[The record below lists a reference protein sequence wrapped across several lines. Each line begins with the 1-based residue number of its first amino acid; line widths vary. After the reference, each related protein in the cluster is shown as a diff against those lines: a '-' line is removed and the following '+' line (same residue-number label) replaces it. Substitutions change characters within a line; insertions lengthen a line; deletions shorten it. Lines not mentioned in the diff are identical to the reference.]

1 MTTRSS
7 TAKKM
12 ANRERVDDDDDFVD
26 KIPIIKTMHLVKTTS
41 GRVYKRLCDEEVL
54 VGKAGLKVTC
64 FCNVWVG
71 AKSIRDAVSASEMAE
86 LKESAFG
93 FFFKLGGIKWVNGQL
108 LILLTLNHVE
118 PINRCGDVDRIKF
131 HIGDRIVEFKKSDF
145 ALITGL
151 KFGKEAEYGD
161 TDLEKANDISTRYFN
176 GKMSVTRIQVENV
189 FNSIKNSRGRER
201 LDAVKLALLNFL
213 MNHVVGNQGLTKIPA
228 LYMHLVDDLRRF
240 NGFQWGE
247 HLWNDMVESLRKC
260 SSILNTGEHCRF
272 TFLGFLF
279 PLQIWTFE
287 TFPSLRENGICI
299 VGQKRS
305 SLTPRALRWETGKR
319 PMHDLLEG
327 SIFGTEEKV
336 FNGQRWLLRQRRKGK
351 KRLQCYSLREMQVK
365 LILTMVEE
373 STLMKGKEKG
383 KVVIRKKTKGQ
394 KTDKKSDGSRG
405 GTSRGAPQ
413 GRQSDLG
420 EGRENEPSLRDIM
433 TAIVVMEKRN
443 MKMRIEVTKLRIALN
458 AQSRVLNRFISMNR
472 MGKRWRKGKKRTTE
486 DNAMPSFDLGFE
498 SEEKKDATEPD
509 VDDDVWDEVEGRW
522 VKAVDT
528 LGLGKR
534 PERNVEN
541 EDCGKGPTHMVEVD
555 MLLGD
560 VGTAIGVEDV
570 LRTGVYQTKAA
581 SQVNGDMS
589 AMNMS
594 GQGNEIKEDV
604 AGFTGKFETASQV
617 IQGQVLRTGN
627 GIDLLRAVYEEV
639 QDPEDDA
646 EVVVEE
652 PSTQIV
658 VYEAPIASET
668 PPEWRAK
675 EKRPLKCPDRF
686 TPDDL
691 AVQRKRKR
699 VRTEGVRV
707 THFRGDE
714 DEFMGPFPLDPKG
727 MPAEEALMKVETFM
741 YQGLLKN
748 HLRVSG
754 RKYRAPDDVLDPSLY
769 KGHYDEEETLTKT
782 WYYNI
787 FFPWGWLSD
796 KHLDVIFY
804 YLRMKGV
811 EFGMEQRYT
820 TTDTPFLALMKTLC
834 AMYMNKELTIEQA
847 TRNKSSCGM
856 FVVKMAEFLMMGCD
870 VGDMD
875 DHEIAAYRK
884 KMTVELFAYS
894 AM

>member
-12 ANRERVDDDDDFVD
+12 ANSERVDDNDDFVD
-26 KIPIIKTMHLVKTTS
+26 KIPIIKTMNLVKTTS

-71 AKSIRDAVSASEMAE
+71 AKSIPDAVSASEMAE

-93 FFFKLGGIKWVNGQL
+93 IFFKLGGIKWVNGQL
-108 LILLTLNHVE
+108 LILLALNHVE
-118 PINRCGDVDRIKF
+118 PIKRSGDVDRIKF

-189 FNSIKNSRGRER
+189 FNSNKNSRGRER

-213 MNHVVGNQGLTKIPA
+213 VNHVVGNQGLTKIPA

-240 NGFQWGE
+240 NGFQWVTRESVQWTEMAATIAEKGKEKIAMLFSEGDASKAKINDGGGE
-247 HLWNDMVESLRKC
+247 HVDEGYGAGRRK
-260 SSILNTGEHCRF
+260 L
-272 TFLGFLF
+272 
-279 PLQIWTFE
+279 
-287 TFPSLRENGICI
+287 
-299 VGQKRS
+299 K
-305 SLTPRALRWETGKR
+305 GKL
-319 PMHDLLEG
+319 HWGNVD
-327 SIFGTEEKV
+327 STNEEEI
-336 FNGQRWLLRQRRKGK
+336 NGQP
-351 KRLQCYSLREMQVK
+351 
-365 LILTMVEE
+365 
-373 STLMKGKEKG
+373 KEKG

-405 GTSRGAPQ
+405 GASRSAPH

-420 EGRENEPSLRDIM
+420 EGRENELSLRDIM

-443 MKMRIEVTKLRIALN
+443 MKMRTEVTKLRIALN

-472 MGKRWRKGKKRTTE
+472 M
-486 DNAMPSFDLGFE
+486 
-498 SEEKKDATEPD
+498 EKKDATEPD
-509 VDDDVWDEVEGRW
+509 VDDHVWDEGINVDAEIGTQPGEFRNDLSDPLNEICTQEVEGGW

-534 PERNVEN
+534 LERNVEN
-541 EDCGKGPTHMVEVD
+541 EECGKGPTHMVEDD

-560 VGTAIGVEDV
+560 VGTGIGVEDV
-570 LRTGVYQTKAA
+570 LRTSVDETKAA
-581 SQVNGDMS
+581 SPVNGDMS

-594 GQGNEIKEDV
+594 GQGNAVQDLPPGWIF
-604 AGFTGKFETASQV
+604 FTQPRESSVQIEKNSTERNVDRNSTEGVLNDSTNE
-617 IQGQVLRTGN
+617 GQVLRTGN
-627 GIDLLRAVYEEV
+627 DIDLLRAVYEEV

-675 EKRPLKCPDRF
+675 QKRPLKCPDRF
-686 TPDDL
+686 TLDDL
-691 AVQRKRKR
+691 AVRRKTKR
-699 VRTEGVRV
+699 VRIEGARI
-707 THFRGDE
+707 THFGGDE
-714 DEFMGPFPLDPKG
+714 DEFMGPFPLDPKAL
-727 MPAEEALMKVETFM
+727 PAEEALMK
-741 YQGLLKN
+741 N
-748 HLRVSG
+748 
-754 RKYRAPDDVLDPSLY
+754 
-769 KGHYDEEETLTKT
+769 
-782 WYYNI
+782 
-787 FFPWGWLSD
+787 
-796 KHLDVIFY
+796 LDVIFY

-834 AMYMNKELTIEQA
+834 A
-847 TRNKSSCGM
+847 RSSCGM
-856 FVVKMAEFLMMGCD
+856 FMVKMAEFLMMGCD

-884 KMTVELFAYS
+884 KMTVELLAYS
-894 AM
+894 AV